1 MRRDLKHAVGRCI
14 TDRFPGLQVLLA
26 EFSDNV
32 RAGGVTIAE
41 DAGQGGLFQECVSEL
56 LRKAGLRL
64 REVAP
69 VEPNRNAGDFPM
81 TGWRILSPGLLA
93 RAATLRANLAA
104 IRQPWSLPSGGE
116 AMSFTQSEFDKVG
129 QVQGSLP
136 NRVIGVTHSAG
147 VGNMADRICAV
158 IAIRGRVRRGADPHR
173 VHDEDHGAHIW
184 PSAGS
189 NCG

>member
-81 TGWRILSPGLLA
+81 TGGRILSPGSLA
-93 RAATLRANLAA
+93 RAATLRAYLAA
-104 IRQPWSLPSGGE
+104 IRQSRCLPAGGE
-116 AMSFTQSEFDKVG
+116 AMSLAQSEFNEMR
-129 QVQGSLP
+129 QMERSAAHL
-136 NRVIGVTHSAG
+136 VIRITDSAG
-147 VGNMADRICAV
+147 FGNVADRISTV
-158 IAIRGRVRRGADPHR
+158 IAIRRSIWRGAYPDG
-173 VHDEDHGAHIW
+173 VHDEDQGAHML
-184 PSAGS
+184 SSVGS
-189 NCG
+189 NC